1 MDFDKLV
8 YGVRASMLVGGLVGN
23 IIVFVVFTRPS
34 FGGNSASI
42 YCRALAIA
50 DCYLIYQLIVDL
62 ALLFSDYDM
71 AAASWFGC
79 QFTEYVLVGLS
90 SIPGWILVAF
100 SLDKLFST
108 HNTLQFERPTNRR
121 IFQWSLI
128 VAIALFNLILYSGV
142 FFFSRKPSS
151 SPSSSTNC
159 SMNSLLLGQAMTPVY
174 LIQGVL
180 VPFFVI
186 MLASTLLVHSVQEA
200 SARASSATTTTAAQ
214 SLEVKSAAAISYSV
228 GSSRRRARDLRSAYT
243 SLGFNFVHAVLKLPL
258 VLCLVV
264 FNYDVYVPSSAYIVA
279 SFFFFLTS
287 CLNIFVHYVSNTLFR
302 REILKL
308 FHLRRN
314 NRVRMVQRV

>member
-1 MDFDKLV
+1 
-8 YGVRASMLVGGLVGN
+8 MLVGGLISN
-23 IIVFVVFTRPS
+23 IIVFVVFTRPA

-42 YCRALAIA
+42 YCRALACA

-90 SIPGWILVAF
+90 SIPGWILVVF

-108 HNTLQFERPTNRR
+108 HNTLRFERPTNRR

-128 VAIALFNLILYSGV
+128 VAIALFNLILYLGV
-142 FFFSRKPSS
+142 FFFSRKPTSDSS
-151 SPSSSTNC
+151 SSLSSNC
-159 SMNSLLLGQAMTPVY
+159 SINSLLLGQAMTPVY

-200 SARASSATTTTAAQ
+200 SARASSAPTTQPPTNP
-214 SLEVKSAAAISYSV
+214 LEVKSAAAISYSV

-243 SLGFNFVHAVLKLPL
+243 SLGFNFLHAVFKLPL

-314 NRVRMVQRV
+314 NRVRMVQQV